1 MKKKLSPLMICD
13 LVLMVLLLAF
23 SLVCV
28 VMILGGLKPAPAQ
41 YTAPEKLG
49 WTFYGIVNV
58 VNLLALACG
67 IIYICKGYSKQA
79 AGFYKAFMFFLA
91 LASVPN
97 IIVNV
102 LLSQGANA
110 ILQSLPLSIAIMVFK
125 AAILLIFVFW
135 KDLGRR
141 NTWIFFAVLLILDI
155 IYGFLFSDISGI
167 RAFRVVTILSR
178 LVTDGTIAVAI
189 YGKFADKVRRGRKV

>member
-1 MKKKLSPLMICD
+1 MKKFSPIMICN
-13 LVLMVLLLAF
+13 LVLMILLLAF

-28 VMILGGLKPAPAQ
+28 VMIFGGLKPAPAG
-41 YTAPEKLG
+41 YSDAEKLA
-49 WTFYGIVNV
+49 WNVYGAVNA
-58 VNLLALACG
+58 VNILALACG
-67 IIYICKGYSKQA
+67 IVYICKGYSKQA

-91 LASVPN
+91 VASIPN
-97 IIVNV
+97 IVINV
-102 LLSQGANA
+102 LLGQDGSS
-110 ILQSLPLSIAIMVFK
+110 IIHSLPISIAIMVLK

-141 NTWIFFAVLLILDI
+141 NTWILFAVLLVLDV

-178 LVTDGTIAVAI
+178 LVTDGTIALAI
-189 YGKFADKVRRGRKV
+189 NGKFTDKVRRGRKV

>member
-13 LVLMVLLLAF
+13 LVLMVLLLVF

-28 VMILGGLKPAPAQ
+28 VMIFGGLKPAPPQ
-41 YTAPEKLG
+41 YSDSEKTA
-49 WTFYGIVNV
+49 WYVYGAVNL

-67 IIYICKGYSKQA
+67 IVYICKGYSKQA
-79 AGFYKAFMFFLA
+79 AGYYKAFMFLLA
-91 LASVPN
+91 VASIPN
-97 IIVNV
+97 IIVNI
-102 LLSQGANA
+102 LISQGSSA

-125 AAILLIFVFW
+125 AAILLLLVFW

-141 NTWIFFAVLLILDI
+141 NTWILFFVLLILDI
-155 IYGFLFSDISGI
+155 IYGFLFGDISGI

-178 LVTDGTIAVAI
+178 LVTDGTIAIAI

>member
-1 MKKKLSPLMICD
+1 MKKFSPLMICN
-13 LVLMVLLLAF
+13 LVLMILLLAF

-28 VMILGGLKPAPAQ
+28 VMIFGGLKPAPAS
-41 YTAPEKLG
+41 YSDAEKLA
-49 WTFYGIVNV
+49 WNVYGAVNV
-58 VNLLALACG
+58 VNILALACG
-67 IIYICKGYSKQA
+67 IVYICKGYSKQA

-91 LASVPN
+91 VASIPN
-97 IIVNV
+97 IVINV
-102 LLSQGANA
+102 LLGQDGSA
-110 ILQSLPLSIAIMVFK
+110 IIHSLPISIAIMVLK

-141 NTWIFFAVLLILDI
+141 NTWILFAVLLVLDV

-178 LVTDGTIAVAI
+178 LVTDGTIALAI
-189 YGKFADKVRRGRKV
+189 NGKFTDKVRRGRKV